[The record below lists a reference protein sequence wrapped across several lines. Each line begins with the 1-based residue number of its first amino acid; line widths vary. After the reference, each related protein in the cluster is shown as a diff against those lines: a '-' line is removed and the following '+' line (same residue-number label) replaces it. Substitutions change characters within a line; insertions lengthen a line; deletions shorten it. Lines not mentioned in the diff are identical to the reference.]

1 MASSPS
7 GLEDALVAKR
17 PTISRTLFEDDG
29 SPTPSPVR
37 SSDFDV
43 FSRNASSQ
51 EHAKSTSNSPETRDQ
66 RQPAELVSEEDS
78 DDEPRRPMGKSARRM
93 LGGDQIS
100 RPSPEQRRAMSPEHK
115 QLTNDP
121 QSDDELYTVTPQLD
135 SRFRS
140 QPPFVPASAAR
151 STLFVSP
158 AKTTQNDSDDDLPTR
173 PTAMKSKLAALV
185 AEKRAERL
193 KMEAE
198 ARSKHAS
205 SDLPDEIVEGAEESA
220 NPEIERILSDAAK
233 PTRKAS
239 KRALLEMERETQRI
253 ARQQALAHQMKTK
266 KKFTTSDLFAK
277 FNFRQSNEAQ
287 GHQGGDSSASSAP
300 NSDALDAP
308 SREPPSTP
316 PSSPPTPLD
325 RQRALVEQG
334 ALSKLKPVREDSL
347 NSLADLDDDEEL
359 PDISAVMRSARIG
372 KPVGLDAA
380 IVQTLRS
387 ETEPKRGLKLARL
400 GKKVM
405 APASDDSS
413 DDDLEIVQTMPKHL
427 SVFDRAKSTMKKQNT
442 DSRAMHRLKHL
453 AHLGGDDGNTGRR
466 KHGKVRPGIN
476 PAALEAQLRLRAKEQ
491 ARAQQQER
499 IAELKAKGIEVQTSE
514 EREREQEAFENLLEK
529 ARLDAVELRKA
540 EKAADKQENGNI
552 SADESED
559 EDYVDGSGSE
569 DEAPDAKRD
578 DNDMVDDAV
587 EEDEDENEEEDED
600 EDEEHNDEDEHIVE
614 ETADATLDGA
624 KHLVEDIAD
633 RDAEDDQMGL
643 SQTPVIGKKPRKLRV
658 VLDDEDMSDDELS
671 RAPPTI
677 AQTPTQTQESDPFAA
692 FNFDSGHQASS
703 LMSPTQMFNA
713 TMQTPTQGTQQ
724 DSMDVLNYLVPTSSF
739 TRPPATSAPPQFT
752 QSNNSQH
759 DRVPSSQLPESQQV
773 NFAWETQAPETPV
786 QKSRKAGSVVRNET
800 PGWVPSQDL
809 GLPTN
814 WQAAPALA
822 REDTLKSLLDQET
835 QSTVQLRV
843 SESPA
848 PAPKRARLVRGKRQ
862 AVQDSEDED
871 AQDGISKMTTK
882 KDAFKEMA
890 RKRKETLSA
899 EELAEAER
907 EAKQMMDEQ
916 AEESEDEYAGLGG
929 DDFVAPETEEDR
941 EMIDS
946 SLIDVDERQLAAH
959 FAERQRLA
967 DEAEHQ
973 RLYKDLMT
981 GALRRKQANMFDL
994 DEDEDDLAARR
1005 RQMKQREEARKR
1017 KLLLQDESIASLAD
1031 GKHSAGKDAFLKA
1044 IADDDERD
1052 DDVLDLSDVEDD
1064 SQAPASLSDSQASQ
1078 QPDASQAP
1086 LQEGSGNKRRMEDA
1100 PSERPPAK
1108 QRRTQ
1113 ASAFRAPASLMEI
1126 QDSVSFLLEEPN
1138 VPLAGP
1144 TAIDL
1149 SSDSEHEMG
1158 DQDHASASGDDV
1170 ADKGNEQIDDI
1181 EEELARQ
1188 NDGGFVP
1195 DRIAMPPPRL
1205 PASQRRTTAKPSVV
1219 NRLNLKRASSNSET
1233 SAAGSRTAWG
1243 SGSQGGGF
1251 KAPSLLR
1258 RATTN
1263 GAAQATNDRGV
1274 STSNG
1279 LSRQDSGGSATGV
1292 KMGGSKKSS
1301 LAYQAR
1307 DAERKAIVEQSARRR
1322 AENTA
1327 KIAQLRR
1334 NASSGFGKGLGGKF
1348 E

>member
-1 MASSPS
+1 MSSSPR

-17 PTISRTLFEDDG
+17 PAISRNVFEDDG

-51 EHAKSTSNSPETRDQ
+51 EHGKSASNSPETRDQ
-66 RQPAELVSEEDS
+66 PQVADPEVNEDS
-78 DDEPRRPMGKSARRM
+78 DDEPRRPMGRSARRM
-93 LGGDQIS
+93 LGGDQS
-100 RPSPEQRRAMSPEHK
+100 PYRSPEPRRVKAPEHK
-115 QLTNDP
+115 QPSNDP

-173 PTAMKSKLAALV
+173 PTGMKSKLAALV

-193 KMEAE
+193 EKEAE
-198 ARSKHAS
+198 AASKT
-205 SDLPDEIVEGAEESA
+205 SDLPDEIVEGAEEPV

-277 FNFRQSNEAQ
+277 FNFRQPTEAQ
-287 GHQGGDSSASSAP
+287 ANQAGDSSASSAP
-300 NSDALDAP
+300 NSDAIDAP

-347 NSLADLDDDEEL
+347 NSLADLDDDEDL
-359 PDISAVMRSARIG
+359 PDIGTVMSSARNSR
-372 KPVGLDAA
+372 PVELEATV
-380 IVQTLRS
+380 VQTPS
-387 ETEPKRGLKLARL
+387 FGTEPKRGLKLARL
-400 GKKVM
+400 GKKAM
-405 APASDDSS
+405 APPSDDSS
-413 DDDLEIVQTMPKHL
+413 DDDLEIVQNMPKHL
-427 SVFDRAKSTMKKQNT
+427 SVFDRAKGTMQKHNT
-442 DSRAMHRLKHL
+442 DSRAIHRLKHL
-453 AHLGGDDGNTGRR
+453 AHLGGDDSNTGRR
-466 KHGKVRPGIN
+466 KHGKARPGMN

-499 IAELKAKGIEVQTSE
+499 IAELKAKGIEVQTTE

-529 ARLDAVELRKA
+529 ARIDAVELRKA
-540 EKAADKQENGNI
+540 EKAAAKENNGGADI

-559 EDYVDGSGSE
+559 EDYVDVSGSE
-569 DEAPDAKRD
+569 DEAPSAEKDG
-578 DNDMVDDAV
+578 NDMVDDAA
-587 EEDEDENEEEDED
+587 EEDD
-600 EDEEHNDEDEHIVE
+600 EDEEEEDGEDEASVEERMDEETAGSAMAGAKTVNEDLPDRASDEDE
-614 ETADATLDGA
+614 LNQS
-624 KHLVEDIAD
+624 
-633 RDAEDDQMGL
+633 R
-643 SQTPVIGKKPRKLRV
+643 TPMIGRKPRKSRV
-658 VLDDEDMSDDELS
+658 VLDDEDMSDLEIS
-671 RAPPTI
+671 KPPPTI
-677 AQTPTQTQESDPFAA
+677 AQTPTQTQDSDPFAA
-692 FNFDSGHQASS
+692 FNFDAGHQASS

-713 TMQTPTQGTQQ
+713 TMQTPTQDIQQ
-724 DSMDVLNYLVPTSSF
+724 DSMDVLNHLVPPGSS
-739 TRPPATSAPPQFT
+739 TRPPPTFAVQPQFT
-752 QSNNSQH
+752 QGNGSQP

-773 NFAWETQAPETPV
+773 NLAWETQAPETPI
-786 QKSRKAGSVVRNET
+786 QTSRKAGSVVASET
-800 PGWVPSQDL
+800 PGWVPSQDP
-809 GLPTN
+809 GLPAT
-814 WQAAPALA
+814 WQAPALA
-822 REDTLKSLLDQET
+822 REDTLQSLPDQET
-835 QSTVQLRV
+835 QSTVELRV

-848 PAPKRARLVRGKRQ
+848 PAPKRNRLVRGPRH
-862 AVQDSEDED
+862 AVQDSGDED
-871 AQDGISKMTTK
+871 DRVETSQKATK

-890 RKRKETLSA
+890 RKRKEALSA

-959 FAERQRLA
+959 FAEKQRLA

-1017 KLLLQDESIASLAD
+1017 KLLLQDESIASLAE
-1031 GKHSAGKDAFLKA
+1031 GKHSVGKDAFLKA

-1064 SQAPASLSDSQASQ
+1064 SQVPASLSDSQASQ
-1078 QPDASQAP
+1078 QPDASQVP
-1086 LQEGSGNKRRMEDA
+1086 LQEVSGNKRRMEDA

-1113 ASAFRAPASLMEI
+1113 ASAFRAPASLLEI

-1144 TAIDL
+1144 TAVDL
-1149 SSDSEHEMG
+1149 SSDSEQEHEKEG
-1158 DQDHASASGDDV
+1158 ADNAAGSEQD
-1170 ADKGNEQIDDI
+1170 
-1181 EEELARQ
+1181 EESDGVQEEMARQ
-1188 NDGGFVP
+1188 NDGGYAP
-1195 DRIAMPPPRL
+1195 DRVAMPPPRL
-1205 PASQRRTTAKPSVV
+1205 PASQRRTAAKPSVV
-1219 NRLNLKRASSNSET
+1219 NRLSLKRASSTSEN

-1251 KAPSLLR
+1251 RAPSLLR

-1263 GAAQATNDRGV
+1263 GAAQGANDRGV
-1274 STSNG
+1274 STSIG

>member
-1 MASSPS
+1 MSSSPR

-17 PTISRTLFEDDG
+17 PAISRKMFEDDG

-51 EHAKSTSNSPETRDQ
+51 EHGKSGSNSPETRDQ
-66 RQPAELVSEEDS
+66 PQAADSEVNEDS
-78 DDEPRRPMGKSARRM
+78 DDEPRRPKGRSARRM
-93 LGGDQIS
+93 LGGDQS
-100 RPSPEQRRAMSPEHK
+100 PYRGPEQRRVKSPEHK
-115 QLTNDP
+115 QPTNDP

-158 AKTTQNDSDDDLPTR
+158 ARTTQNDSDDDLPAR
-173 PTAMKSKLAALV
+173 PTTMKSKLAALV

-193 KMEAE
+193 EKEAE
-198 ARSKHAS
+198 AASKHAS
-205 SDLPDEIVEGAEESA
+205 SDLPDEIVEGAEEPV

-266 KKFTTSDLFAK
+266 KKFTTNDLFAK
-277 FNFRQSNEAQ
+277 FNFRQPTEAQ
-287 GHQGGDSSASSAP
+287 ANQAGDSSASSAP
-300 NSDALDAP
+300 NSDAVDAP

-347 NSLADLDDDEEL
+347 NSLADLDDDEDL
-359 PDISAVMRSARIG
+359 HDIGTVMSSARNS
-372 KPVGLDAA
+372 KPVELEAA
-380 IVQTLRS
+380 VVQTPSLG
-387 ETEPKRGLKLARL
+387 TEPKRGLKLARL
-400 GKKVM
+400 GKKAM
-405 APASDDSS
+405 APPSDDSS
-413 DDDLEIVQTMPKHL
+413 DDDLEIVQNMPKHL
-427 SVFDRAKSTMKKQNT
+427 SVLDRAKGTMQKHNT
-442 DSRAMHRLKHL
+442 DSRAIHRLKHL
-453 AHLGGDDGNTGRR
+453 AHLGGDDSNTGRR
-466 KHGKVRPGIN
+466 KHGKTRPGMN

-499 IAELKAKGIEVQTSE
+499 IAELKAKGIEVQTTE

-529 ARLDAVELRKA
+529 ARIDAVELRKA
-540 EKAADKQENGNI
+540 EKAAAKEENGGADI

-559 EDYVDGSGSE
+559 EDYIDVSGSE
-569 DEAPDAKRD
+569 DEARSAEKDG
-578 DNDMVDDAV
+578 NDMVDDAA
-587 EEDEDENEEEDED
+587 EDDD
-600 EDEEHNDEDEHIVE
+600 EDEEDSGDEASEEERMAE
-614 ETADATLDGA
+614 ETAASAVDEA
-624 KHLVEDIAD
+624 KTVDEDLPDRASVEDQLNQSRAP
-633 RDAEDDQMGL
+633 M
-643 SQTPVIGKKPRKLRV
+643 IGRKPRKSRV
-658 VLDDEDMSDDELS
+658 VLDDEDMSDLENS
-671 RAPPTI
+671 KPPPTI
-677 AQTPTQTQESDPFAA
+677 AQTPTQTQDSDPFAA
-692 FNFDSGHQASS
+692 FNFDAGHQASS

-713 TMQTPTQGTQQ
+713 TMQTPTQDIQQ
-724 DSMDVLNYLVPTSSF
+724 DSMDVLNHLVPPSSS
-739 TRPPATSAPPQFT
+739 TRPPPTFAVQPQFA
-752 QSNNSQH
+752 QGNGSQP
-759 DRVPSSQLPESQQV
+759 DRVPTSQLPESQQV
-773 NFAWETQAPETPV
+773 NLTWETQAPETPIHN
-786 QKSRKAGSVVRNET
+786 SRKAGSVVTSET
-800 PGWVPSQDL
+800 PGWVPSQDP
-809 GLPTN
+809 GLPAT
-814 WQAAPALA
+814 WQAPALA
-822 REDTLKSLLDQET
+822 LEDTLQSLPDQET
-835 QSTVQLRV
+835 QSTVELRV

-848 PAPKRARLVRGKRQ
+848 PAPKRNRLVRGQRR
-862 AVQDSEDED
+862 ALQDSEDED
-871 AQDGISKMTTK
+871 DRVDVSEKASK

-890 RKRKETLSA
+890 RKRKEALGA

-959 FAERQRLA
+959 FAEKQRLA

-973 RLYKDLMT
+973 QLYKDLMT

-1017 KLLLQDESIASLAD
+1017 KLLLQDESIASLAE
-1031 GKHSAGKDAFLKA
+1031 GRHSAGKDAFLKA

-1064 SQAPASLSDSQASQ
+1064 SQVPASLSDSQASQ
-1078 QPDASQAP
+1078 QPDISQLP
-1086 LQEGSGNKRRMEDA
+1086 LQEVSGNKRRMEDA

-1113 ASAFRAPASLMEI
+1113 ASAFRAPASLVEI

-1144 TAIDL
+1144 TAVDL
-1149 SSDSEHEMG
+1149 SSDSEQEMEDADNAAG
-1158 DQDHASASGDDV
+1158 SEEDEGADDL
-1170 ADKGNEQIDDI
+1170 Q
-1181 EEELARQ
+1181 EELARH
-1188 NDGGFVP
+1188 NDGGYAT

-1205 PASQRRTTAKPSVV
+1205 PASQRRTAAKPSVV
-1219 NRLNLKRASSNSET
+1219 NRISLKRASSTSEN

-1243 SGSQGGGF
+1243 SGSQGGGCR
-1251 KAPSLLR
+1251 APSLLR

-1263 GAAQATNDRGV
+1263 GAAQGTNDRGV
-1274 STSNG
+1274 STSIG

-1334 NASSGFGKGLGGKF
+1334 NASSGFVKGLGGKF